1 MAYVANTRNQGIEYR
16 RCNFTAV
23 DVYSDSD
30 FANDRDN
37 RKSRSGHAAMIA
49 FKLISWSSKLQ
60 EIVTLSSTEAE
71 YVAATE
77 AAKEAMWI
85 KNWLKE
91 IGLTPQIVLH
101 VDNTSAISLIENP
114 VNHKRSKHIE
124 VRFHKLREWYN
135 NGDLKIEHTRS
146 DLMVADIFTKN
157 VSANTMKKMK
167 NLLNISD
174 NGI

>member
-1 MAYVANTRNQGIEYR
+1 M
-16 RCNFTAV
+16 
-23 DVYSDSD
+23 
-30 FANDRDN
+30 
-37 RKSRSGHAAMIA
+37 
-49 FKLISWSSKLQ
+49 
-60 EIVTLSSTEAE
+60 
-71 YVAATE
+71 AATE